1 MELTFEWDEIKAEDN
16 RKKHKV
22 SFDEAA
28 AIFHDPF
35 SITMP
40 DPDHSVEEERYI
52 DIGCSSDGRLL
63 MVVYT
68 ERGNDIRI
76 ISCRRATTAEKKV
89 YYGR

>member
-1 MELTFEWDEIKAEDN
+1 MELTFEWDEIKAEDG
-16 RKKHKV
+16 RKKHKI

-28 AIFHDPF
+28 TIFHDPF
-35 SITMP
+35 SITKP

-52 DIGCSSDGRLL
+52 DIGCSSEGRLL

-89 YYGR
+89 YNGR

>member
-1 MELTFEWDEIKAEDN
+1 MELTFEWDEIKAEDG
-16 RKKHKV
+16 RKKHKI

-28 AIFHDPF
+28 TIFHDPF
-35 SITMP
+35 SITKP

-76 ISCRRATTAEKKV
+76 ISCRRATAAEKKV

>member
-1 MELTFEWDEIKAEDN
+1 MELTFGWDEIKAEYN
-16 RKKHKV
+16 RKTHKV

-40 DPDHSVEEERYI
+40 DPDHSVKEERYI

-63 MVVYT
+63 LVVYT

>member
-1 MELTFEWDEIKAEDN
+1 MELTYEWDEIKAKDN

-28 AIFHDPF
+28 TIFRDPF
-35 SITMP
+35 SITKP
-40 DPDHSVEEERYI
+40 DPDHSADEERYI

-76 ISCRRATTAEKKV
+76 ISCRKATVAEKKV